1 MKELKRLL
9 PYLRRYPRPML
20 VGMAALV
27 LAKAASV
34 LVPLVLERTV
44 DDLTLGVTVSKL
56 ALYGSLIVGIA
67 AVEGFFR
74 FWMRK
79 LLIGVSRFVEFD
91 LRNDFFARLQKM
103 SPSFYGR
110 WRTGDLMSRASND
123 IGAVRMV
130 LGPGIM
136 YPAETVLI
144 TVGALLFMI
153 AISGELT
160 LVSLAIMPVV
170 SIAVKEFGAVI
181 HKRFEAIQEKMSD
194 ISAFVQENLSGM
206 RVVKAYVQED
216 AQRARFE
223 GENESYLASNMGL
236 VKIWGAFYP
245 LLGAIIGLG
254 SAVVLWWGGR
264 MVVQKE
270 ITLGQLVAFF
280 AYLEMLTWPMIAF
293 GWVVNIYQRG
303 AASMKRLVAIL
314 DSEPEILDGPDAPA
328 GALRGRIEFRGVSFR
343 YGSREASGRLREAS
357 ASLAEAPGAEAG
369 SDGNGVNGSS
379 EVLSDVDLTI
389 EPGQTVAF
397 VGRTGSGKTTLTRLV
412 PRLYDATEGQVLLDG
427 RDVRTLSLETVRS
440 AVAYVPQESFLFSER
455 IRDNI
460 AFGNPSATDAEVEEA
475 AKRAGLATDIESFP
489 KGYQTMVGERG
500 ITLSGGQRQRA
511 TIARAVLID
520 PPILILDDVLSA
532 VDTETEERILKELSG
547 VLGKRTTLLVSHRI
561 STVKGADLICVLENG
576 RIVERG
582 NHEALLAEDGLYA
595 SLHRKQLLEEELER
609 I

>member
-1 MKELKRLL
+1 MVL
-9 PYLRRYPRPML
+9 
-20 VGMAALV
+20 GMAALV
-27 LAKAASV
+27 AGKIASV
-34 LVPLVLERTV
+34 LVPIVLKHTV

-56 ALYGSLIVGIA
+56 AFYGSLIVAIA
-67 AVEGFFR
+67 AVEGVFR

-91 LRNDFFARLQKM
+91 LRNDFFAQLQRM
-103 SPSFYGR
+103 SPSFFQR

-144 TVGALLFMI
+144 TLGALTFMV
-153 AISGELT
+153 AISWELT

-181 HKRFEAIQEKMSD
+181 HKRFESIQEKMSD
-194 ISAFVQENLSGM
+194 ISAFVQENVSGM
-206 RVVKAYVQED
+206 RVVKAYSQED
-216 AQRARFE
+216 AQRRKFE
-223 GENESYLASNMGL
+223 QENESYLASNMGL

-254 SAVVLWWGGR
+254 SVAVLWWGGR
-264 MVVQKE
+264 MVIQRE
-270 ITLGQLVAFF
+270 ITLGELVAFF

-303 AASMKRLVAIL
+303 AASMKRLAVIL
-314 DSEPEILDGPDAPA
+314 DAEPEIVDGPDRSVAE
-328 GALRGRIEFRGVSFR
+328 LRGRIEFRGVSFR
-343 YGSREASGRLREAS
+343 YEGASGN
-357 ASLAEAPGAEAG
+357 
-369 SDGNGVNGSS
+369 GNGGGSG
-379 EVLSDVDLTI
+379 EVLTDIDLTI
-389 EPGQTVAF
+389 EPGETVAF

-412 PRLYDATEGQVLLDG
+412 PRLYDVTEGQVLVDG
-427 RDVRTLSLETVRS
+427 RDVKTLPLETLRS
-440 AVAYVPQESFLFSER
+440 AVAYVPQESFLFSES
-455 IRDNI
+455 IRGNI
-460 AFGNPSATDAEVEEA
+460 AFGKPGASDRDVQEA
-475 AKRAGLATDIESFP
+475 ARRAGLDADITSFP
-489 KGYQTMVGERG
+489 KGYETMVGERG

-511 TIARAVLID
+511 TIARAVLVE

-532 VDTETEERILKELSG
+532 VDTETEERILRELAG
-547 VLGKRTTLLVSHRI
+547 VMRKRTTLLVSHRI
-561 STVKGADLICVLENG
+561 STVKQADLICVLEGG

-582 NHEALLAEDGLYA
+582 SHEALLQQNGLYA

>member
-9 PYLRRYPRPML
+9 PYVRRYPRPML
-20 VGMAALV
+20 LGMAALV

-44 DDLTLGVTVSKL
+44 DALTLEVTVSKL
-56 ALYGSLIVGIA
+56 AFYGSLIIGIA

-103 SPSFYGR
+103 SPSFYQR

-136 YPAETVLI
+136 YPAETILI
-144 TVGALLFMI
+144 TVGALVFMI
-153 AISGELT
+153 AISWELT

-181 HKRFEAIQEKMSD
+181 HKRFETIQEKMSD
-194 ISAFVQENLSGM
+194 ISAFAQENISGM
-206 RVVKAYVQED
+206 RVVKAYAQED
-216 AQRARFE
+216 AQRLKFE
-223 GENESYLASNMGL
+223 QENESYLQSNMGL

-245 LLGAIIGLG
+245 LLAAIIGLG

-264 MVVQKE
+264 MVILQE

-303 AASMKRLVAIL
+303 AASMKRLAAIL
-314 DSEPEILDGPDAPA
+314 DSEAEIVDGPDATVS
-328 GALRGRIEFRGVSFR
+328 ALKGRIEFRGVSFR
-343 YGSREASGRLREAS
+343 YAGHLREAS
-357 ASLAEAPGAEAG
+357 ASLAEAPGAKAG
-369 SDGNGVNGSS
+369 ANGNGSGTNGSA

-412 PRLYDATEGQVLLDG
+412 PRLYDATEGQVLVDG
-427 RDVRTLSLETVRS
+427 RDVRTLPLETLRS
-440 AVAYVPQESFLFSER
+440 AVAYVQQESFLFSET

-460 AFGNPSATDAEVEEA
+460 AFGKPSASDAEVEQA
-475 AKRAGLATDIESFP
+475 AKRAGLDTDIASFP
-489 KGYQTMVGERG
+489 NGYRTMVGERG

-511 TIARAVLID
+511 TIARAVIVE

-532 VDTETEERILKELSG
+532 VDTETEERILNELAG
-547 VLGKRTTLLVSHRI
+547 VLRKRTTLLVSHRI
-561 STVKGADLICVLENG
+561 STVRQADLICVLENG

-595 SLHRKQLLEEELER
+595 SLHRKQLLEEELSR

>member
-1 MKELKRLL
+1 MLL
-9 PYLRRYPRPML
+9 
-20 VGMAALV
+20 GMAALV

-56 ALYGSLIVGIA
+56 AFYGSLIVGIA

-91 LRNDFFARLQKM
+91 LRNDFFGRLQKM
-103 SPSFYGR
+103 SPSFYQR

-144 TVGALLFMI
+144 TIGALVFML
-153 AISGELT
+153 AISWELT

-181 HKRFEAIQEKMSD
+181 HKRFETIQEKMSD
-194 ISAFVQENLSGM
+194 ISALVQENVSGM
-206 RVVKAYVQED
+206 RVVKAYAQED
-216 AQRARFE
+216 AQRLKFE
-223 GENESYLASNMGL
+223 QENESYLQSNMGL

-245 LLGAIIGLG
+245 LLAAIIGLG

-264 MVVQKE
+264 MVIRQE
-270 ITLGQLVAFF
+270 ITLGQLVAFL

-303 AASMKRLVAIL
+303 AASMKRLAAIL
-314 DSEPEILDGPDAPA
+314 DSEPEIVDGPEAWVS
-328 GALRGRIEFRGVSFR
+328 ALKGKIEFRGVSFR
-343 YGSREASGRLREAS
+343 YA
-357 ASLAEAPGAEAG
+357 GAN
-369 SDGNGVNGSS
+369 GNGSAANGAA

-412 PRLYDATEGQVLLDG
+412 PRLYDATEGQVLVDG
-427 RDVRTLSLETVRS
+427 RDVRTLPLETLRS
-440 AVAYVPQESFLFSER
+440 AVAYVPQESFLFSET

-460 AFGNPSATDAEVEEA
+460 AFGRPSASDAEVEQA
-475 AKRAGLATDIESFP
+475 AKRAGLAADIASFP
-489 KGYQTMVGERG
+489 NGYRTMVGERG

-511 TIARAVLID
+511 TIARAVIIE

-532 VDTETEERILKELSG
+532 VDTETEERILSELSG
-547 VLGKRTTLLVSHRI
+547 VLRKRTTLLVSHRV
-561 STVKGADLICVLENG
+561 STVKQADLICVLENG

-595 SLHRKQLLEEELER
+595 SLHRKQLLEEELSR

>member
-9 PYLRRYPRPML
+9 PYVRRYPRPMI

-56 ALYGSLIVGIA
+56 AFYGTLIVGIA

-79 LLIGVSRFVEFD
+79 LLIGVSRFVEYD
-91 LRNDFFARLQKM
+91 LRNDFFARLQRM
-103 SPSFYGR
+103 SPSFYQR

-136 YPAETVLI
+136 YPAETILI
-144 TVGALLFMI
+144 TVGALVFMI
-153 AISGELT
+153 AISWELT

-170 SIAVKEFGAVI
+170 SIAVNQFGAVI
-181 HKRFEAIQEKMSD
+181 HKRFETIQEKMSD
-194 ISAFVQENLSGM
+194 ISAFVQENISGM
-206 RVVKAYVQED
+206 RVVKAYAQED
-216 AQRARFE
+216 AQRLKFE
-223 GENESYLASNMGL
+223 RENESYLYSNMGL

-245 LLGAIIGLG
+245 FLAAIIGLG

-264 MVVQKE
+264 MVIRRE

-303 AASMKRLVAIL
+303 AASMKRLAAVL
-314 DSEPEILDGPDAPA
+314 DSEPEIVDGPEASVT
-328 GALRGRIEFRGVSFR
+328 GLRGRIEFRGVSFQ
-343 YGSREASGRLREAS
+343 YA
-357 ASLAEAPGAEAG
+357 GAN
-369 SDGNGVNGSS
+369 GNGSGTNGAA

-412 PRLYDATEGQVLLDG
+412 PRLYDATEGHVLVDG
-427 RDVRTLSLETVRS
+427 RDVKTLPLETLRS
-440 AVAYVPQESFLFSER
+440 AVAYVPQESFLFSES

-460 AFGNPSATDAEVEEA
+460 AFGKPGASDAEVQA
-475 AKRAGLATDIESFP
+475 AATRAGLDTDIASFP
-489 KGYQTMVGERG
+489 SRYQTMVGERG

-511 TIARAVLID
+511 TIARAVMVE

-532 VDTETEERILKELSG
+532 VDTETEERILRELSG
-547 VLGKRTTLLVSHRI
+547 VMRKRTTLLVSHRI
-561 STVKGADLICVLENG
+561 STVKQADLICVLENG

-582 NHEALLAEDGLYA
+582 NHEELLAQDGLYA

>member
-1 MKELKRLL
+1 MF
-9 PYLRRYPRPML
+9 

-91 LRNDFFARLQKM
+91 LRNDFFARLQRM
-103 SPSFYGR
+103 SPSFYQQ

-144 TVGALLFMI
+144 TLGALAFML
-153 AISGELT
+153 AISWELT

-181 HKRFEAIQEKMSD
+181 HKRFETIQEKMSD
-194 ISAFVQENLSGM
+194 ISAFVQENISGM
-206 RVVKAYVQED
+206 RVVKAYAQED
-216 AQRARFE
+216 AQRRKFE
-223 GENESYLASNMGL
+223 QENESYLRSNMGL

-245 LLGAIIGLG
+245 LLAAIIGLG

-264 MVVQKE
+264 MVVRQE

-303 AASMKRLVAIL
+303 AASMKRLAAIL
-314 DSEPEILDGPDAPA
+314 DAEPDIVDGPDASVS
-328 GALRGRIEFRGVSFR
+328 ALNGRIEFRGVSFR
-343 YGSREASGRLREAS
+343 YS
-357 ASLAEAPGAEAG
+357 AAN
-369 SDGNGVNGSS
+369 GNGGATNGAA
-379 EVLSDVDLTI
+379 EVLSDVDLVI

-412 PRLYDATEGQVLLDG
+412 PRLYDATEGQVLVDG
-427 RDVRTLSLETVRS
+427 RDVRTLPLETLRS
-440 AVAYVPQESFLFSER
+440 AVAYVPQESFLFSET

-460 AFGNPSATDAEVEEA
+460 AFGKPSASDAEVQAA
-475 AKRAGLATDIESFP
+475 AKRAGLDTDIASFP
-489 KGYQTMVGERG
+489 NGYQTMVGERG

-511 TIARAVLID
+511 TIARAVLIE

-532 VDTETEERILKELSG
+532 VDTETEERILNELSG
-547 VLGKRTTLLVSHRI
+547 VLRKRTTLLVSHRI
-561 STVKGADLICVLENG
+561 STVKQADLICVLENG

-582 NHEALLAEDGLYA
+582 NHESLLAEDGLYA
-595 SLHRKQLLEEELER
+595 SLHRKQLLEEELNR

>member
-9 PYLRRYPRPML
+9 PYVLRYPRPML
-20 VGMAALV
+20 LGMAALV

-56 ALYGSLIVGIA
+56 AFYGTLIVGIA

-103 SPSFYGR
+103 SPSFYQR

-136 YPAETVLI
+136 YPAETILI
-144 TVGALLFMI
+144 TVGALAFMI
-153 AISGELT
+153 AISWELT

-181 HKRFEAIQEKMSD
+181 HKRFETIQEKMSD
-194 ISAFVQENLSGM
+194 ISAFAQENISGM
-206 RVVKAYVQED
+206 RVVKAYAQED
-216 AQRARFE
+216 AQRLKFE
-223 GENESYLASNMGL
+223 QENESYLQSNMGL

-245 LLGAIIGLG
+245 LLAAIIGLG

-264 MVVQKE
+264 MVIRQE

-303 AASMKRLVAIL
+303 AASMKRLAAIL
-314 DSEPEILDGPDAPA
+314 DSESDIVDGPDWSVS
-328 GALRGRIEFRGVSFR
+328 ALKGRIEFRRVSFR
-343 YGSREASGRLREAS
+343 Y
-357 ASLAEAPGAEAG
+357 AG
-369 SDGNGVNGSS
+369 GNGNAA

-412 PRLYDATEGQVLLDG
+412 PRLYDATEGQVLVDG
-427 RDVRTLSLETVRS
+427 RDVRTLPLETLRS
-440 AVAYVPQESFLFSER
+440 AVAYVPQESFLFSET

-460 AFGNPSATDAEVEEA
+460 AFGKPFASDADVEQA
-475 AKRAGLATDIESFP
+475 AKRAGLAADIASFP
-489 KGYQTMVGERG
+489 NGYRTMVGERG

-511 TIARAVLID
+511 TIARAVIVE
-520 PPILILDDVLSA
+520 PRILILDDVLSA
-532 VDTETEERILKELSG
+532 VDTETEERILNELAG
-547 VLGKRTTLLVSHRI
+547 VLRKRTTLLVSHRI
-561 STVKGADLICVLENG
+561 STVKQADLICVLENG

-595 SLHRKQLLEEELER
+595 SLHRKQLLEEELSR

>member
-1 MKELKRLL
+1 
-9 PYLRRYPRPML
+9 ML

-27 LAKAASV
+27 AGKAASV
-34 LVPLVLERTV
+34 LVPIVLERTV

-56 ALYGSLIVGIA
+56 ALYGSLIIGLA

-79 LLIGVSRFVEFD
+79 LLIGVSRFVEYD
-91 LRNDFFARLQKM
+91 LRNAFFARLQTM
-103 SPSFYGR
+103 SPSFYQR

-144 TVGALLFMI
+144 TVGALAFMI
-153 AISGELT
+153 RISWELT

-194 ISAFVQENLSGM
+194 ISALAQENISGM
-206 RVVKAYVQED
+206 RVVKAYAQED
-216 AQRARFE
+216 AQTLKFE
-223 GENESYLASNMGL
+223 QENGSYLHSNMGL

-245 LLGAIIGLG
+245 LLAAIIGVG
-254 SAVVLWWGGR
+254 SAVVLWWGGG
-264 MVVQKE
+264 MVIRQE

-303 AASMKRLVAIL
+303 AASMKRLAVIL
-314 DSEPEILDGPDAPA
+314 DEKPEIVDGPDVSAA
-328 GALRGRIEFRGVSFR
+328 ELRGRIEFRGVSFR
-343 YGSREASGRLREAS
+343 YQAYQA
-357 ASLAEAPGAEAG
+357 AAG
-369 SDGNGVNGSS
+369 DGNGNGASGDS
-379 EVLSDVDLTI
+379 EVLSDIDLTI

-412 PRLYDATEGQVLLDG
+412 PRLYDPTEGQVLVDG
-427 RDVRTLSLETVRS
+427 RDVKTLPLGTLRS
-440 AVAYVPQESFLFSER
+440 AVAYVPQESFLFSES

-460 AFGNPSATDAEVEEA
+460 AFGKPRASDAEVQEA
-475 AKRAGLATDIESFP
+475 AKRAGLDTDILSFP

-511 TIARAVLID
+511 TIARAVLVE

-532 VDTETEERILKELSG
+532 VDTETEERILSELSG
-547 VLGKRTTLLVSHRI
+547 VMRKRTTLLVSHRI
-561 STVKGADLICVLENG
+561 STVKGADLIFVLENG

-582 NHEALLAEDGLYA
+582 NHEALLAQDGLYA

>member
-9 PYLRRYPRPML
+9 PYVLRYPRPML
-20 VGMAALV
+20 LGMAALV

-56 ALYGSLIVGIA
+56 AFYGTLIVGIA

-103 SPSFYGR
+103 SPSFYQR

-136 YPAETVLI
+136 YPAETILI
-144 TVGALLFMI
+144 TVGALAFMI
-153 AISGELT
+153 AISWELT

-181 HKRFEAIQEKMSD
+181 HKRFETIQEKMSD
-194 ISAFVQENLSGM
+194 ISAFAQENISGM
-206 RVVKAYVQED
+206 RVVKAYAQED
-216 AQRARFE
+216 AQRRKFE
-223 GENESYLASNMGL
+223 QENESYLQSNMGL

-245 LLGAIIGLG
+245 LLAAIIGLG

-264 MVVQKE
+264 MVIRQE

-303 AASMKRLVAIL
+303 AASMKRLAAIL
-314 DSEPEILDGPDAPA
+314 DSESDIVDGPDWSVS
-328 GALRGRIEFRGVSFR
+328 ALKGRIEFRRVSFR
-343 YGSREASGRLREAS
+343 Y
-357 ASLAEAPGAEAG
+357 AG
-369 SDGNGVNGSS
+369 GNGNAA
-379 EVLSDVDLTI
+379 EVLSDVDLII

-412 PRLYDATEGQVLLDG
+412 PRLYDATEGQVLVDG
-427 RDVRTLSLETVRS
+427 RDVRTLPLGTLRS
-440 AVAYVPQESFLFSER
+440 AVAYVPQESFLFSET

-460 AFGNPSATDAEVEEA
+460 AFGKPFASDADVEQA
-475 AKRAGLATDIESFP
+475 AKRAGLAADIASFP
-489 KGYQTMVGERG
+489 NGYRTMVGERG

-511 TIARAVLID
+511 TIARAVIIE

-532 VDTETEERILKELSG
+532 VDTETEERILSELSA
-547 VLGKRTTLLVSHRI
+547 VLRKRTTLLVSHRI
-561 STVKGADLICVLENG
+561 STVKQADLICVLENG

>member
-9 PYLRRYPRPML
+9 PYVRRYPRPML
-20 VGMAALV
+20 LGMAALV

-56 ALYGSLIVGIA
+56 AFYGSLIVGIA

-79 LLIGVSRFVEFD
+79 LLIGVSRYVEFD

-103 SPSFYGR
+103 SPSFYQS

-136 YPAETVLI
+136 YPAETILI
-144 TVGALLFMI
+144 TIGALTFMI
-153 AISGELT
+153 AISWELT

-181 HKRFEAIQEKMSD
+181 HKRFETIQEKMSD
-194 ISAFVQENLSGM
+194 ISAFVQENISGM
-206 RVVKAYVQED
+206 RVVKAYAQED
-216 AQRARFE
+216 AQRRKFE
-223 GENESYLASNMGL
+223 QENESYLHSNMGL

-245 LLGAIIGLG
+245 LLAAIIGLG
-254 SAVVLWWGGR
+254 SAIVLWWGGR
-264 MVVQKE
+264 MVIRQE

-303 AASMKRLVAIL
+303 AASMKRLAAIL
-314 DSEPEILDGPDAPA
+314 DSASDIVDGPDWSVS
-328 GALRGRIEFRGVSFR
+328 ALKGRIEFRRVSFR
-343 YGSREASGRLREAS
+343 YA
-357 ASLAEAPGAEAG
+357 GAN
-369 SDGNGVNGSS
+369 GNGSGTSGAA

-412 PRLYDATEGQVLLDG
+412 PRLYDATEGQVLVDG
-427 RDVRTLSLETVRS
+427 RDVRTLPLETLRS
-440 AVAYVPQESFLFSER
+440 AVAYVPQESFLFSET

-460 AFGNPSATDAEVEEA
+460 AFGKPYASDAEVEEA
-475 AKRAGLATDIESFP
+475 AKRAGLATDIASFP
-489 KGYQTMVGERG
+489 SGYRTMVGERG

-511 TIARAVLID
+511 TIARAVIVE

-532 VDTETEERILKELSG
+532 VDTETEERILNELSG
-547 VLGKRTTLLVSHRI
+547 VLRKRTTLLVSHRI
-561 STVKGADLICVLENG
+561 STVKQADLICVLENG

>member
-9 PYLRRYPRPML
+9 PYVLRYPRPML
-20 VGMAALV
+20 LGMAALV

-56 ALYGSLIVGIA
+56 AFYGTLIVGIA

-103 SPSFYGR
+103 SPSFYQR

-136 YPAETVLI
+136 YPAETILI
-144 TVGALLFMI
+144 TVGALAFMI
-153 AISGELT
+153 AISWELT

-181 HKRFEAIQEKMSD
+181 HKRFETIQEKMSD
-194 ISAFVQENLSGM
+194 ISAFAQENISGM
-206 RVVKAYVQED
+206 RVVKAYAQED
-216 AQRARFE
+216 AQRRKFE
-223 GENESYLASNMGL
+223 QENESYLQSNMGL

-245 LLGAIIGLG
+245 LLAAIIGLG

-264 MVVQKE
+264 MVIRQE

-303 AASMKRLVAIL
+303 AASMKRLAAIL
-314 DSEPEILDGPDAPA
+314 DSESDIVDGPDWSVS
-328 GALRGRIEFRGVSFR
+328 ALKGRIEFRRVSFR
-343 YGSREASGRLREAS
+343 Y
-357 ASLAEAPGAEAG
+357 AG
-369 SDGNGVNGSS
+369 GNGNAA
-379 EVLSDVDLTI
+379 EVLSDVDLII

-412 PRLYDATEGQVLLDG
+412 PRLYDATEGQVLVDG
-427 RDVRTLSLETVRS
+427 RDVRTLPLETLRS
-440 AVAYVPQESFLFSER
+440 AVAYVPQESFLFSET

-460 AFGNPSATDAEVEEA
+460 AFGKPFASDADVEQA
-475 AKRAGLATDIESFP
+475 AKRAGLAADIASFP
-489 KGYQTMVGERG
+489 NGYRTMVGERG

-511 TIARAVLID
+511 TIARAVIVE
-520 PPILILDDVLSA
+520 PRILILDDVLSA
-532 VDTETEERILKELSG
+532 VDTETEERILNELAG
-547 VLGKRTTLLVSHRI
+547 VLRKRTTLLVSHRI
-561 STVKGADLICVLENG
+561 STVKQADLICVLENG

-582 NHEALLAEDGLYA
+582 NHEALLARDGLYA
-595 SLHRKQLLEEELER
+595 SLHRKQLLEEELSR

>member
-9 PYLRRYPRPML
+9 PYVRRYPRPMI

-91 LRNDFFARLQKM
+91 LRNDFFARLQRM
-103 SPSFYGR
+103 SPSFYQR

-136 YPAETVLI
+136 YPAETILI
-144 TVGALLFMI
+144 TLGALAFMI
-153 AISGELT
+153 AISWELT

-181 HKRFEAIQEKMSD
+181 HKRFETIQEKMSD
-194 ISAFVQENLSGM
+194 ISAFVQENISGM
-206 RVVKAYVQED
+206 RVVKAYAQED
-216 AQRARFE
+216 AQRRKFE
-223 GENESYLASNMGL
+223 QENESYLRSNMGL

-245 LLGAIIGLG
+245 LLAAIIGLG

-264 MVVQKE
+264 MVVRQE

-303 AASMKRLVAIL
+303 SASMKRLAAIL
-314 DSEPEILDGPDAPA
+314 DAEPEIVDGPDASVST
-328 GALRGRIEFRGVSFR
+328 LHGRIEFRGVSFR
-343 YGSREASGRLREAS
+343 Y
-357 ASLAEAPGAEAG
+357 AEAG
-369 SDGNGVNGSS
+369 TKGNGSA
-379 EVLSDVDLTI
+379 EVLAGVDLTI

-427 RDVRTLSLETVRS
+427 RDVRTLPLETLRS
-440 AVAYVPQESFLFSER
+440 AVAYVPQESFLFSES

-460 AFGNPSATDAEVEEA
+460 AFGKPSASDGKVEEA
-475 AKRAGLATDIESFP
+475 ARRAGLDTDIAAFP
-489 KGYQTMVGERG
+489 NGYQTMVGERG

-511 TIARAVLID
+511 TIARAVLIE

-532 VDTETEERILKELSG
+532 VDTETEERILNELSG
-547 VLGKRTTLLVSHRI
+547 VLRKRTTLLVSHRI
-561 STVKGADLICVLENG
+561 STVKQADLICVLENG

-582 NHEALLAEDGLYA
+582 SHEALLAQDGLYA

>member
-9 PYLRRYPRPML
+9 PYVRRYPRPMI

-27 LAKAASV
+27 LAKGASV
-34 LVPLVLERTV
+34 LVPVVLQRTV
-44 DDLTLGVTVSKL
+44 DDLTLGVTVEKL

-91 LRNDFFARLQKM
+91 LRNDFFARLQRM
-103 SPSFYGR
+103 SPSFYQQ

-136 YPAETVLI
+136 YPAETILI
-144 TVGALLFMI
+144 TLGALAFMI
-153 AISGELT
+153 AISWELT

-181 HKRFEAIQEKMSD
+181 HKRFETIQEKMSD
-194 ISAFVQENLSGM
+194 ISAFVQENISGM
-206 RVVKAYVQED
+206 RVVKAYAQED
-216 AQRARFE
+216 AQKLKFE
-223 GENESYLASNMGL
+223 QENESYLQSNMGL

-245 LLGAIIGLG
+245 LLAAIIGLG

-264 MVVQKE
+264 MVIRQE

-303 AASMKRLVAIL
+303 AASMKRLAAIL
-314 DSEPEILDGPDAPA
+314 DSEPAIVDGPDLSA
-328 GALRGRIEFRGVSFR
+328 GALTGRIEFRGVSFR
-343 YGSREASGRLREAS
+343 YS
-357 ASLAEAPGAEAG
+357 AANGAA
-369 SDGNGVNGSS
+369 
-379 EVLSDVDLTI
+379 EVLSDVDLVI

-412 PRLYDATEGQVLLDG
+412 PRLYDATEGQVLVDG
-427 RDVRTLSLETVRS
+427 RDVRTLPLETLRS
-440 AVAYVPQESFLFSER
+440 AVAYVPQESFLFSES

-460 AFGNPSATDAEVEEA
+460 AFGKPSASDAEVEEA
-475 AKRAGLATDIESFP
+475 AKRAGLETDIASFP
-489 KGYQTMVGERG
+489 NGYQTMVGERG

-511 TIARAVLID
+511 TIARAVLVE

-532 VDTETEERILKELSG
+532 VDTETEERILNELSG
-547 VLGKRTTLLVSHRI
+547 VLRKRTTLLVSHRI
-561 STVKGADLICVLENG
+561 STVKQADVICVLENG

>member
-1 MKELKRLL
+1 MKELRRLL
-9 PYLRRYPRPML
+9 PYVRRYPRPML
-20 VGMAALV
+20 LGMAALV

-34 LVPLVLERTV
+34 LVPLVLERTI

-79 LLIGVSRFVEFD
+79 LLIGVSRFVEYD
-91 LRNDFFARLQKM
+91 LRNDFFAQLQKM
-103 SPSFYGR
+103 SPSFYQR

-123 IGAVRMV
+123 IGAVRTV

-144 TVGALLFMI
+144 TLGALVFMI
-153 AISGELT
+153 AISWELT

-170 SIAVKEFGAVI
+170 SYAVKEFGAVI
-181 HKRFEAIQEKMSD
+181 HERFEAIQEKMSD
-194 ISAFVQENLSGM
+194 ISAFVQENISGM
-206 RVVKAYVQED
+206 RVVKAYAQED
-216 AQRARFE
+216 AQRRKFE
-223 GENESYLASNMGL
+223 KENESYLDSNMRL
-236 VKIWGAFYP
+236 VKIWGSFYP
-245 LLGAIIGLG
+245 FLSTIIGLG
-254 SAVVLWWGGR
+254 SALVLWWGGR
-264 MVVQKE
+264 MVIRQE

-303 AASMKRLVAIL
+303 AASMKRLAVIL
-314 DSEPEILDGPDAPA
+314 DSEPDIVDGPDAPV
-328 GALRGRIEFRGVSFR
+328 GALKGRIEFRGVSFR
-343 YGSREASGRLREAS
+343 YSGREASG
-357 ASLAEAPGAEAG
+357 SLAEAPGAKAG
-369 SDGNGVNGSS
+369 ENGNGSGADGAGD
-379 EVLSDVDLTI
+379 VLSDVDLTI

-412 PRLYDATEGQVLLDG
+412 PRLYDATEGQVLVDG
-427 RDVRTLSLETVRS
+427 RDVRTLPLETLRS
-440 AVAYVPQESFLFSER
+440 AVAYVPQESFLFSET

-460 AFGNPSATDAEVEEA
+460 AFGKPSASDAEVKEA
-475 AKRAGLATDIESFP
+475 AKRAGLDTEIDSFP
-489 KGYQTMVGERG
+489 NGYRTMVGERG

-511 TIARAVLID
+511 TIARAVIVE

-532 VDTETEERILKELSG
+532 VDTETEERILNELSG
-547 VLGKRTTLLVSHRI
+547 VLRKRTTLLVSHRI
-561 STVKGADLICVLENG
+561 STVRQADLICVLENG

-582 NHEALLAEDGLYA
+582 NHESLLEQDGLYA

>member
-1 MKELKRLL
+1 
-9 PYLRRYPRPML
+9 
-20 VGMAALV
+20 MAALV

-44 DDLTLGVTVSKL
+44 DALTLGVTVSKL
-56 ALYGSLIVGIA
+56 AFYGSLIIGIA

-103 SPSFYGR
+103 SPSFYQR

-136 YPAETVLI
+136 YPAETILI
-144 TVGALLFMI
+144 TVGALVFMI
-153 AISGELT
+153 AISWELT

-181 HKRFEAIQEKMSD
+181 HKRFETIQEKMSD
-194 ISAFVQENLSGM
+194 ISAFAQENISGM
-206 RVVKAYVQED
+206 RVVKAYAQED
-216 AQRARFE
+216 AQRLKFE
-223 GENESYLASNMGL
+223 QENESYLQSNMGL

-245 LLGAIIGLG
+245 LLAAIIGLG

-264 MVVQKE
+264 MVILQE

-303 AASMKRLVAIL
+303 AASMKRLAAIL
-314 DSEPEILDGPDAPA
+314 DSEAEIVDGPDATVS
-328 GALRGRIEFRGVSFR
+328 ALKGRIEFRGVSFR
-343 YGSREASGRLREAS
+343 YAGHLREAS
-357 ASLAEAPGAEAG
+357 ASLAEAPGAKAG
-369 SDGNGVNGSS
+369 ANGNGSGTNGSA

-412 PRLYDATEGQVLLDG
+412 PRLYDATEGQVLVDG
-427 RDVRTLSLETVRS
+427 RDVRTLPLETLRS
-440 AVAYVPQESFLFSER
+440 AVAYVPQESFLFSET

-460 AFGNPSATDAEVEEA
+460 AFGKPSASDAEVEQA
-475 AKRAGLATDIESFP
+475 AKRAGLDTDIASFP
-489 KGYQTMVGERG
+489 NGYQTMVGERG

-511 TIARAVLID
+511 TIARAVIVD

-532 VDTETEERILKELSG
+532 VDTETEERILNELAG
-547 VLGKRTTLLVSHRI
+547 VLRKRTTLLVSHRI
-561 STVKGADLICVLENG
+561 STVRQADLICVLENG

-595 SLHRKQLLEEELER
+595 SLHRKQLLEEELSR

>member
-9 PYLRRYPRPML
+9 PYVRRYPRPMI

-34 LVPLVLERTV
+34 IVPLVLERTV

-91 LRNDFFARLQKM
+91 LRNDFFARLQRM
-103 SPSFYGR
+103 SPSFYQE

-144 TVGALLFMI
+144 TLGAIAFML
-153 AISGELT
+153 AISWELT
-160 LVSLAIMPVV
+160 LVSLAVMPVV

-181 HKRFEAIQEKMSD
+181 HKRFETIQEKMSD
-194 ISAFVQENLSGM
+194 ISALVHENISGM
-206 RVVKAYVQED
+206 RVVKAYAQED
-216 AQRARFE
+216 AQRRKFE
-223 GENESYLASNMGL
+223 QENESYLWSNMGL

-245 LLGAIIGLG
+245 LLAAIIGLG

-264 MVVQKE
+264 MVVRQE

-303 AASMKRLVAIL
+303 AASMKRLAAIL
-314 DSEPEILDGPDAPA
+314 DAGPEIVDGPDATVS
-328 GALRGRIEFRGVSFR
+328 ALNGRIEFRGVSFR
-343 YGSREASGRLREAS
+343 YTSASGDG
-357 ASLAEAPGAEAG
+357 GAT
-369 SDGNGVNGSS
+369 NGAA
-379 EVLSDVDLTI
+379 EVLSDVDLVI

-412 PRLYDATEGQVLLDG
+412 PRLYDATEGQVLVDG
-427 RDVRTLSLETVRS
+427 RDVRTLPLETLRS
-440 AVAYVPQESFLFSER
+440 AVAYVPQESFLFSES

-460 AFGNPSATDAEVEEA
+460 AFGKPSASDAEVEQA
-475 AKRAGLATDIESFP
+475 AKRAGLDTDIASFP
-489 KGYQTMVGERG
+489 NGYQTMVGERG

-511 TIARAVLID
+511 TIARAVLIE
-520 PPILILDDVLSA
+520 PPILILDDVLSS
-532 VDTETEERILKELSG
+532 VDTETEERILNELSG
-547 VLGKRTTLLVSHRI
+547 VLRKRTTLLVSHRI
-561 STVKGADLICVLENG
+561 STVKQADLICVLDDG

-582 NHEALLAEDGLYA
+582 NHESLLAEDGLYA
-595 SLHRKQLLEEELER
+595 SLHRKQLLEEELNR